1 MTALPDDTAIRVTD
15 SNTIEQLAGIMAMSG
30 FPQSSG
36 MRIVAAEPGKVSL
49 ALSKRPELT
58 QFFGHFHGGVIAG
71 LADQAAGAA
80 VSTALPKG
88 RIAVTV
94 EIKINF
100 LDPADGEEIIAR
112 AEAMQVGGT
121 IGVAKVEVISKKKG
135 AERTCAFATATM
147 RAVDLPAEFR

>member
-1 MTALPDDTAIRVTD
+1 MSKTGK
-15 SNTIEQLAGIMAMSG
+15 IEQLADIMAMSG
-30 FPQSSG
+30 FPHSSG

-58 QFFGHFHGGVIAG
+58 QFFGHFHGGVITA

-80 VSTALPKG
+80 VSTALPEG

-100 LDPADGEEIIAR
+100 LGPADGDEIIAQ

-121 IGVAKVEVISKKKG
+121 IGVAKVEVISQEKG
-135 AERTCAFATATM
+135 AKRICAFATATM
-147 RAVDLPAEFR
+147 RAVELPAQMIDPSHR

>member
-1 MTALPDDTAIRVTD
+1 VSETNP
-15 SNTIEQLAGIMAMSG
+15 IELLGDIMAMSG
-30 FPQSSG
+30 FPHSSG

-49 ALSKRPELT
+49 ALSRRPELT

-100 LDPADGEEIIAR
+100 LGPADGAELIAR

-121 IGVAKVEVISKKKG
+121 IGVAKVEVISQDKG
-135 AERTCAFATATM
+135 VERICAFATATM
-147 RAVDLPAEFR
+147 RAVDIPAQKMDAPSRK

>member
-1 MTALPDDTAIRVTD
+1 MLSD
-15 SNTIEQLAGIMAMSG
+15 IMAMSG

-36 MRIVAAEPGKVSL
+36 MRIVTAEPGKVTL
-49 ALSKRPELT
+49 ALAKKPELT

-88 RIAVTV
+88 RIAVTI

-100 LDPADGEEIIAR
+100 LGPADGDEIIAS
-112 AEAMQVGGT
+112 AEAIQVGGS
-121 IGVAKVEVISKKKG
+121 IGVAKVEVVSAAKG
-135 AERTCAFATATM
+135 NRRACAFGVATM
-147 RAVDLPAEFR
+147 RAVEMPTRR